1 MQLLC
6 GDKTLDLTHPCV
18 MGVLNV
24 TPDSFSDGGRYF
36 DPGRAI
42 EHAHRL
48 VEQGAAIIDIGGES
62 TRPGAPQV
70 DTEDELRRVLPV
82 IRAVAMK
89 VSVPVSVDTFKP
101 EVMRAAVEEGATLI
115 NDVRALQSPGA
126 LAAAASTR
134 AGVCLMHMQGEPRT
148 MQIEPRYVD
157 VVREVREFLKGRLE
171 DCVRGGIRRER
182 IAIDPGFGFGKALQ
196 HNLALLNG
204 LSEFTDL
211 GVPVLAGLSRKA
223 MLGTILGKP
232 ADQRLH
238 GSLALAVI
246 AVLKGARI
254 IRAHDV
260 AETVDAVKVA
270 AAVLEGDLN

>member
-157 VVREVREFLKGRLE
+157 VVREVRDFLKGRLE

-204 LSEFTDL
+204 LRELTDL

-270 AAVLEGDLN
+270 AAVLEGDSN

>member
-1 MQLLC
+1 
-6 GDKTLDLTHPCV
+6 

-62 TRPGAPQV
+62 TRPGAPPV

-101 EVMRAAVEEGATLI
+101 DVMRAAVEEGATLI

-157 VVREVREFLKGRLE
+157 VVQEVRDFLKGRLE

-182 IAIDPGFGFGKALQ
+182 IAIDPGFGFGKTLQ

-204 LSEFTDL
+204 LRELTDL

-260 AETVDAVKVA
+260 AETVDAVRVA
-270 AAVLEGDLN
+270 TAVLEGDSI

>member
-1 MQLLC
+1 
-6 GDKTLDLTHPCV
+6 

-62 TRPGAPQV
+62 TRPGAPPV

-101 EVMRAAVEEGATLI
+101 DVMRAAVEEGATLI

-157 VVREVREFLKGRLE
+157 VVREVRDFLKGRLE

-204 LSEFTDL
+204 LRELTDL

-232 ADQRLH
+232 PDQRLH

-260 AETVDAVKVA
+260 AVTVDAVKVA
-270 AAVLEGDLN
+270 AAILEGDTI

>member
-1 MQLLC
+1 MHLLC

-62 TRPGAPQV
+62 TRPGAPPV

>member
-6 GDKTLDLTHPCV
+6 GDKTLDLTQPCV

-36 DPGRAI
+36 DAGRAI
-42 EHAHRL
+42 EHAHRM
-48 VEQGAAIIDIGGES
+48 VEQGAAILDIGGES
-62 TRPGAPQV
+62 TRPGAPDV
-70 DTEDELRRVLPV
+70 DTDDELRRVLPV
-82 IRAVAMK
+82 IRAVAVK
-89 VSVPVSVDTFKP
+89 VSVPVSVDTSKP
-101 EVMRAAVEEGATLI
+101 DVMRAAVDEGATLI
-115 NDVRALQSPGA
+115 NDIRALQSPGA
-126 LAAAASTR
+126 LAAAAGTR
-134 AGVCLMHMQGEPRT
+134 AAVCLMHMQGEPRT
-148 MQIEPRYVD
+148 MQIEPRYGD
-157 VVREVREFLKGRLE
+157 VVREVREFLKRRLE

-182 IAIDPGFGFGKALQ
+182 IVIDPGFGFGKTLQ
-196 HNLALLNG
+196 HNLALVNG
-204 LSEFTDL
+204 LQQLTDL

-232 ADQRLH
+232 VDQRLY
-238 GSLALAVI
+238 GSLALATV

-270 AAVLEGDLN
+270 AAVLKGG